1 MAEAMRV
8 AINGYGRIGRCVLRA
23 LHERGTAADLQVV
36 AINEPEDL
44 DSMVYLTRF
53 DSTHGRFPGRV
64 ETDGRALLVDGR
76 RIAVTHGFQPEE
88 VDWRAMGV
96 DLVLECSGSFGDR
109 ATAERYLAAGV
120 PRMLLS
126 NPMQSRHDT
135 DATVVMG
142 INEKTISGDARL
154 VSNASCTTNCI
165 VPILRVLDQKL
176 GLDAASITTLHS
188 AMNDQ
193 PVLDGY
199 HRTDPRRTRSA
210 MHSII
215 PVSTGLAKGI
225 ERLLPELEGRIEA
238 RHVRVPTINVSAI
251 DACLQVSRDTCVDEV
266 NAILREA
273 AEGRYAGLMAWTDLP
288 HASCDFNH
296 DAHSSIVDL
305 TQTRVSGCRLLSL
318 MAWFDN
324 EWAFASRMVDVAAHW
339 RHKF

>member
-1 MAEAMRV
+1 MAEVMRV

-23 LHERGTAADLQVV
+23 LHERGAAAGLQVV
-36 AINEPEDL
+36 AINEPQDL

-64 ETDGRALLVDGR
+64 ETDGRALLLDGQ
-76 RIAVTHGFQPEE
+76 RIVVTHGEQPEE
-88 VDWRAMGV
+88 VAWHAMGL

-109 ATAERYLAAGV
+109 AMAERYLAAGV
-120 PRMLLS
+120 PRLLLS
-126 NPMQSRHDT
+126 NPMQSKHDT

-142 INEKTISGDARL
+142 INEQTIPGDARL

-165 VPILRVLDQKL
+165 VPILRVLDQAL
-176 GLDAASITTLHS
+176 GVDAASITTLHS

-199 HRTDPRRTRSA
+199 HRTDLRRTRSA

-225 ERLLPELEGRIEA
+225 ERLLPELQNCVEA
-238 RHVRVPTINVSAI
+238 RHVRVPTMNVSAI
-251 DACLQVSRDTCVDEV
+251 DACLQVSRDTDADAV
-266 NAILREA
+266 NAILRQA
-273 AEGRYAGLMAWTDLP
+273 AEGPYAGLMDWTDLP

-296 DAHSSIVDL
+296 DAHSSIIDL
-305 TQTRVSGCRLLSL
+305 TQTRVSGRRLVSL

-339 RHKF
+339 RRLF